1 MWHCIELL
9 NSCYH
14 LSVCDKIKNDVYF
27 TFNMS
32 EHLRTIIFN
41 GNDCESQY
49 GLKLL
54 YQLCFEQKISEH
66 VKEDQELIA
75 KIKEL
80 NNSENS
86 SGSTKKFCEGIL
98 WMIENDFIK
107 SEQASRVSA

>member
-1 MWHCIELL
+1 MHVLRFNHKLTMWHCIELL

-14 LSVCDKIKNDVYF
+14 LSVCDKIKNEVYF

-41 GNDCESQY
+41 GNDIESQY

-54 YQLCFEQKISEH
+54 YQLCFEKKISQH

-75 KIKEL
+75 KIKEFL
-80 NNSENS
+80 QMRLIEDLPKSL
-86 SGSTKKFCEGIL
+86 KFIL
-98 WMIENDFIK
+98 I
-107 SEQASRVSA
+107 